1 MPPNAASS
9 RPMTLAQ
16 PFERPRILWDPQK
29 CETNCV
35 LPEAAHSELKL
46 QEAVRSYGDHKQI
59 ICYQSVIYKYI
70 HRDLHYVTMTA
81 TLDFHEAA
89 AESALKRIAAEN
101 SKAWHRGI
109 KSKVENKHTFHSAS
123 TCNDRV
129 MNGFRWPLGLSKWHP
144 GCRPA
149 MKHVTKSQSF

>member
-1 MPPNAASS
+1 MLS
-9 RPMTLAQ
+9 
-16 PFERPRILWDPQK
+16 
-29 CETNCV
+29 
-35 LPEAAHSELKL
+35 
-46 QEAVRSYGDHKQI
+46 
-59 ICYQSVIYKYI
+59 ICIIYKCI

-129 MNGFRWPLGLSKWHP
+129 MNGFDSFVVEFRSPLGLSKWHP